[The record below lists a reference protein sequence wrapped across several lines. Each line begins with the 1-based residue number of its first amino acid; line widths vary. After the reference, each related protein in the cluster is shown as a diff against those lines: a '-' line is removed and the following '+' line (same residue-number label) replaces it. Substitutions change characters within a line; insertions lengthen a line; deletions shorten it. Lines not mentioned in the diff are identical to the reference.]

1 MKVVV
6 IGGSGLIGSKLVA
19 RLRQAGHEVVAAS
32 PSTGVNTLTG
42 DGLATALAGARVLVD
57 VSNSPSFED
66 QAVLAFFE
74 TSARNLIAAA
84 HAAGVAHYVALS
96 VVGSERLPDSG
107 YFRAKIAQEALIEA
121 SGLPYTILRATQFFE
136 FLDAIAASGA
146 EGQTIRLPAA
156 AFQPVVSD
164 DVAAALAD
172 VATAEPVNGMVELAG
187 PDRLPM
193 AELIA
198 RYLAGKGDART
209 VVADPQARYFGAVI
223 DDRTLVPG
231 AGPRL
236 GATSIE
242 QWLARRAG

>member
-6 IGGSGLIGSKLVA
+6 IGGSGLIGTKLVGLLA
-19 RLRQAGHEVVAAS
+19 RAGHDVVAAS
-32 PSTGVNTLTG
+32 PSKGIDTLTG
-42 DGLATALAGARVLVD
+42 KGLVAALADADVLVD

-66 QAVLAFFE
+66 RAVLDFFE
-74 TSARNLIAAA
+74 TSGRNLIAAA
-84 HAAGVAHYVALS
+84 HAAGVGHYVALS

-107 YFRAKIAQEALIEA
+107 YFRAKLAQEALIQA

-146 EGQTIRLPAA
+146 AGQAIRLPAA
-156 AFQPVVSD
+156 AFQPILSD

-172 VATAEPVNGMVELAG
+172 VALAEPVNDTVELAG

-193 AELIA
+193 ATLIG
-198 RYLAGKGDART
+198 RYLAARGDARA
-209 VVADPQARYFGAVI
+209 VVADPDARYFGAAI

-231 AGPRL
+231 ANARL
-236 GATSIE
+236 GAVRFE
-242 QWLARRAG
+242 DWLARRAA